1 MKKSLLMIF
10 LVVWIMFI
18 FFNSVQTGTQSS
30 EASGFFTTFFK
41 ALFDKIGWDIN
52 WDNLSNLIRKSAHML
67 EFFVLALLFCFNFI
81 AQDPLKKTIEKA
93 LLCSVAVAIVDE
105 MIQLF
110 VEGRSGSIIDVAIDN
125 VGTVLALAVFYI
137 IFRNKKKNR
146 PSSLN
151 N

>member
-1 MKKSLLMIF
+1 MKKPLLMIS
-10 LVVWIMFI
+10 LIVWIMFI

-41 ALFDKIGWDIN
+41 TLFDGIGWEIN
-52 WDNLSNLIRKSAHML
+52 PDNLSNLIRKSAHML

-81 AQDPLKKTIEKA
+81 PKFPLKRTIEKA
-93 LLCSVAVAIVDE
+93 LLSSVAVAFVDE
-105 MIQLF
+105 IIQLF

-125 VGTVLALAVFYI
+125 VGTVLALAMFYV